1 MRLFPESRQRGL
13 RQTAIG
19 IDSKNIPV
27 GPHCLFLPPILF
39 TDAAQQDSSRNVIRF
54 HLDRL
59 PAVRQCQF
67 LVSPLAVDFR
77 HRLNGPGPPR
87 RELACRVQFFNGPL
101 QSPKFPVDNCQVYS
115 INKVPWVNSQSFLI
129 QPRSFR
135 VLCQRPSLSLY
146 FAKLNK
152 NLHQPKCWTPSLRLS
167 VNIVAGRSLRRDG
180 AGKHLLLRGIA
191 KLMIAPRLQGLD
203 GD

>member
-1 MRLFPESRQRGL
+1 MRLFPESRQPGL

-19 IDSKNIPV
+19 VDSESVLV
-27 GPHCLFLPPILF
+27 GALCLFLPPILF
-39 TDAAQQDSSRNVIRF
+39 VDPAQQDSSRNVIRF

-67 LVSPLAVDFR
+67 LVSPLPVDIR
-77 HRLNGPGPPR
+77 QHMKGPGSPR

-115 INKVPWVNSQSFLI
+115 SNKVPWVNSQSFLI
-129 QPRSFR
+129 QPRSLR

-152 NLHQPKCWTPSLRLS
+152 NLHQPKCWTPPLRLS
-167 VNIVAGRSLRRDG
+167 VNIVAGRSLR
-180 AGKHLLLRGIA
+180 
-191 KLMIAPRLQGLD
+191 
-203 GD
+203 